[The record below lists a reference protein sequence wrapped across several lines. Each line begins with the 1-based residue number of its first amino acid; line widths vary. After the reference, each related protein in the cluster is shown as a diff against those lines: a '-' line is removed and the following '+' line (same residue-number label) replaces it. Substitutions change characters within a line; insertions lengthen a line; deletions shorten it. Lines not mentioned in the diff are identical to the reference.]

1 MGESNHA
8 KQFFCSFYCDSFTRD
23 YDKCAEI
30 DVDPQPATAFAAHLL
45 EVCSPSVCGDKVEL
59 AKLLEGAPV
68 NSLAPTFR
76 RCNLPLF
83 YRIRNGS
90 LQLGSTASSAH
101 ELVT

>member
-76 RCNLPLF
+76 RCNHRYSTETARSSLEALP
-83 YRIRNGS
+83 
-90 LQLGSTASSAH
+90 H